1 MLKLDYTA
9 RRPDGTT
16 ISQLRGFILVEQAT
30 ITDLEA
36 RIAGCRENQADY
48 ISRLSQDERDH
59 IVLDQPRLFPTGLPN
74 TETVPYVGNRA
85 SNE

>member
-36 RIAGCRENQADY
+36 RIAHCRESQADY
-48 ISRLSQDERDH
+48 ISRLS
-59 IVLDQPRLFPTGLPN
+59 
-74 TETVPYVGNRA
+74 
-85 SNE
+85 